1 MKLKHGHPSNRISI
15 CRSLHST
22 WILDCLILELRIWHG
37 LAGFPAAFRLRVI
50 RVQGLWLFPGQ
61 AIAPEPCLFFCCIMV
76 VVVLFKTSN
85 GCWVFTHLDNV

>member
-1 MKLKHGHPSNRISI
+1 MKVKKWERVGAKTPSKTSPR
-15 CRSLHST
+15 R
-22 WILDCLILELRIWHG
+22 ELRIWHG
-37 LAGFPAAFRLRVI
+37 LAGFPAAFRFRVI